1 VEDKIRSYGKIFR
14 KALAEAGVEDLDTRV
29 SSYER
34 RLGGM
39 YASEAFKGFNIYPS
53 TNVTHVYAVIAMC
66 LELKELGFED
76 PRIIEIVNA
85 GFKAR
90 KNFFKRL
97 IRTIDLLP
105 NAYKIAHKWNISDH
119 EKRVEDGSL
128 SYDYFNVTEGKIEY
142 CISRC
147 IYVQMFEHYG
157 IRNLCKIFCMTD
169 TMSYENLTRHVV
181 FIRHSDLSDGPCCH
195 DEVIDKRTR

>member
-1 VEDKIRSYGKIFR
+1 MEKTIRSYGKIYR
-14 KALAEAGVEDLDTRV
+14 KALSESGIEDIDKKV

-34 RLGGM
+34 RLEEM
-39 YASEAFKGFNIYPS
+39 YASEDFKGFNVYPS

-66 LELKELGFED
+66 LELKELGFEE
-76 PRIIEIVNA
+76 PRIIEIINT
-85 GFKAR
+85 GFSAR
-90 KNFFKRL
+90 RNFYKRL
-97 IRTIDLLP
+97 IRAIDLLP
-105 NAYKIAHKWNISDH
+105 NAYRIAHKWNISDH

-128 SYDYFNVTEGKIEY
+128 KYDYFNVAEDKIEY

-157 IRNLCKIFCMTD
+157 IRSLCKIFCMTD
-169 TMSYENLTRHVV
+169 TTAYENLPKHVV

-195 DEVIDKRTR
+195 DEVMDKRRR